1 MKQLLTIL
9 FCLLGLSGLNAEN
22 YPYKSDYLWVTVPDH
37 ADWLYK
43 TGEQATVEV
52 QFYKYGIPRDGVVEY
67 AIGND
72 LMEADTKG
80 TVTLKN
86 GRGIIKAGTAKNPC
100 FRDIRL
106 TMKLDGA
113 TYQHHVKIGFSPE
126 KIAPYTKEPK
136 DFWAFWQDNL
146 KEAAKYPLK
155 FTKTPC
161 PEFTTDKTDCY
172 LVRIDLNRQHQ
183 AMYGLLMM
191 PKECSM
197 QNAQCRMLN
206 AQCTDA
212 QPDCESCIVNCE
224 LKKYPVV
231 LCPPGAGV
239 KTIKDPNSRDYY
251 PENGV
256 IRFITEIHGMNP
268 LMPESYFNDV
278 RSAFDGREK
287 GYLYQGI
294 DSRDHYYMKHVYM
307 GLVRCID
314 FLCSLPEW
322 DGKNVIAQGGSQGGA
337 LSLIAAALDPR
348 VTLCV
353 ANHPALSDMAAAA
366 EEGRTH
372 GYPHFSK
379 KEGFL
384 TEQHLKTLPYFDV
397 CCFAPYIKAKT
408 YMTWGYNDNTC
419 PPTTSYAV
427 WNLLKCEKESLI
439 TPINEHWT
447 SEATNRNQLDWIL
460 KQIKKN

>member
-1 MKQLLTIL
+1 MRKL
-9 FCLLGLSGLNAEN
+9 FVILLGLISSIGLSAEN
-22 YPYKSDYLWVTVPDH
+22 YPYRSDYLWVTVPNH

-72 LMEADTKG
+72 LMDADTKG

-86 GRGIIKAGTAKNPC
+86 GRGVIKAGTAKKPC

-106 TMKLDGA
+106 TMKLDGT

-126 KIAPYTKEPK
+126 KIIPYTQEPK
-136 DFWAFWQDNL
+136 DFWQFWQDNL
-146 KEAAKYPLK
+146 KEAANYPLK

-172 LVRIDLNRQHQ
+172 LVHIELNRQHQ
-183 AMYGLLMM
+183 ALYGLLMM
-191 PKECSM
+191 PKNLPQSGE
-197 QNAQCRMLN
+197 AGGGF
-206 AQCTDA
+206 
-212 QPDCESCIVNCE
+212 
-224 LKKYPVV
+224 PVV

-239 KTIKDPNSRDYY
+239 KTIKEPNSRDYY

-294 DSRDHYYMKHVYM
+294 DSRDHYYMKHVYL

-379 KEGFL
+379 QEGFL
-384 TEQHLKTLPYFDV
+384 TPQHLQTLPYFDV

-427 WNLLKCEKESLI
+427 WNLLRCEKESLI
-439 TPINEHWT
+439 TPVNEHWT
-447 SEATNRNQLDWIL
+447 SGVTNRQQLDWIL
-460 KQIKKN
+460 QNIK

>member
-1 MKQLLTIL
+1 MLV
-9 FCLLGLSGLNAEN
+9 GLVMVVAIKAEN
-22 YPYKSDYLWVTVPDH
+22 YPYRSDYLWVTVPDH
-37 ADWLYK
+37 ADWLYQ
-43 TGEQATVEV
+43 TGEEATVEV
-52 QFYKYGIPRDGVVEY
+52 QFYKYGIPRDGVVQY
-67 AIGND
+67 TIGND

-80 TVTLKN
+80 TITLKH
-86 GRGIIKAGTAKNPC
+86 GRAILKAGTARKPC

-106 TMKLDGA
+106 TMKLDGT

-126 KIAPYTKEPK
+126 RIVPYTKEPK
-136 DFWAFWQDNL
+136 DFWTFWQENL
-146 KEAAKYPLK
+146 AEAAKYPLK

-161 PEFTTDKTDCY
+161 PEYSNDKTDCY

-191 PKECSM
+191 PKEIGNRKSEIG
-197 QNAQCRMLN
+197 NRK
-206 AQCTDA
+206 
-212 QPDCESCIVNCE
+212 SVNR
-224 LKKYPVV
+224 KYPVV

-268 LMPESYFNDV
+268 LMPEEYFQDV
-278 RSAFDGREK
+278 RSAFDGRAK

-294 DSRDHYYMKHVYM
+294 DSRDHYYMKHVYL

-322 DGKNVIAQGGSQGGA
+322 DGQNVITQGGSQGGA
-337 LSLIAAALDPR
+337 LSLIAAALDSR

-379 KEGFL
+379 QEGFL
-384 TEQHLKTLPYFDV
+384 TEQHLQTLPYFDV

-439 TPINEHWT
+439 TPVNEHWT
-447 SEATNRNQLDWIL
+447 SDVTNRQQLDWIL
-460 KQIKKN
+460 KNVGSRTEQTLPKTP

>member
-9 FCLLGLSGLNAEN
+9 LSLIGLTSLSAEN
-22 YPYKSDYLWVTVPDH
+22 YPYRSDYLWVTVPDH
-37 ADWLYK
+37 ANWLYQ

-52 QFYKYGIPRDGVVEY
+52 QFYKYGMPRDGVVEY

-86 GRGIIKAGTAKNPC
+86 GRGIIKAGTAKKPC

-106 TMKLDGA
+106 TMKLDGT

-126 KIAPYTKEPK
+126 KIVPYTQEPK
-136 DFWAFWQDNL
+136 DFWQFWQDNL

-161 PEFTTDKTDCY
+161 PEYSNDKTDCY

-191 PKECSM
+191 PKSLTPG
-197 QNAQCRMLN
+197 AH
-206 AQCTDA
+206 
-212 QPDCESCIVNCE
+212 
-224 LKKYPVV
+224 PVV
-231 LCPPGAGV
+231 LTPPGAGV
-239 KTIKDPNSRDYY
+239 KTIKEVNSRDYY
-251 PENGV
+251 PENGI
-256 IRFITEIHGMNP
+256 IRFVTEIHGMNP
-268 LMPESYFNDV
+268 LMPEEFFQDV
-278 RSAFDGREK
+278 RSAFDGRGK

-294 DSRDHYYMKHVYM
+294 DSRDHYYMKHVYL

-314 FLCSLPEW
+314 FLTQLPEW
-322 DGKNVIAQGGSQGGA
+322 DGKNVITLGGSQGGA
-337 LSLIAAALDPR
+337 LALITAALAPR

-366 EEGRTH
+366 EEGRSH

-379 KEGFL
+379 QEGFL
-384 TEQHLKTLPYFDV
+384 TEQHLQTLPYFDV

-447 SEATNRNQLDWIL
+447 SDVTNRQQLDWIL
-460 KQIKKN
+460 NNAN

>member
-1 MKQLLTIL
+1 MKQLLAIL
-9 FCLLGLSGLNAEN
+9 LCLLGINSLSAEN

-37 ADWLYK
+37 ADWLYQ

-86 GRGIIKAGTAKNPC
+86 GRGIIKAGTARKPC

-106 TMKLDGA
+106 TMKLDGT

-126 KIAPYTKEPK
+126 KIVPYTKEPK
-136 DFWAFWQDNL
+136 DFWQFWQDNL

-155 FTKTPC
+155 VTK
-161 PEFTTDKTDCY
+161 EYVKAYSDERTDCY
-172 LVRIDLNRQHQ
+172 LVKIELNRQHQ
-183 AMYGLLMM
+183 AMYGFLVM
-191 PKECSM
+191 PK
-197 QNAQCRMLN
+197 
-206 AQCTDA
+206 DA
-212 QPDCESCIVNCE
+212 KPGSC
-224 LKKYPVV
+224 PVV
-231 LCPPGAGV
+231 LTPPGAGI
-239 KTIKDPNSRDYY
+239 KQIKDLTAHDAYASQ
-251 PENGV
+251 GM
-256 IRFITEIHGMNP
+256 IRFMVEIHGLNP
-268 LMPESYFNDV
+268 QMPEEYYEDV
-278 RSAFDGREK
+278 RGAFDGREK
-287 GYLYQGI
+287 GYLYQGL
-294 DSRDHYYMKHVYM
+294 DHRDHYYMKHVYL
-307 GLVRCID
+307 GLVRCLD
-314 FLCSLPEW
+314 FLTSLPEW
-322 DGKNVIAQGGSQGGA
+322 DGKTVITQGGSQGGA

-384 TEQHLKTLPYFDV
+384 TPQHLQTLPYFDV
-397 CCFAPYIKAKT
+397 VCFAPYIKAKT
-408 YMTWGYNDNTC
+408 LMTWGYNDNTC

-439 TPINEHWT
+439 TPINEHWA
-447 SEATNRNQLDWIL
+447 SDAT
-460 KQIKKN
+460 KQRQVRWVLENLN

>member
-1 MKQLLTIL
+1 M
-9 FCLLGLSGLNAEN
+9 CLLGLTSLNAEN
-22 YPYKSDYLWVTVPDH
+22 YPYRSDYLWVTVPDH

-80 TVTLKN
+80 KVTLKN
-86 GRGIIKAGTAKNPC
+86 GRAVIKAGTAKKPC

-126 KIAPYTKEPK
+126 KIVPYTQEPK
-136 DFWAFWQDNL
+136 DFWQFWQDNL

-183 AMYGLLMM
+183 ALYGLLMM
-191 PKECSM
+191 PKSLPSSGEVGGMGWHRSLPSSGEVGGM
-197 QNAQCRMLN
+197 GWHRSL
-206 AQCTDA
+206 
-212 QPDCESCIVNCE
+212 PSSGEVGGGF
-224 LKKYPVV
+224 PVV

-239 KTIKDPNSRDYY
+239 KTIKEPNSRDYY

-268 LMPESYFNDV
+268 LMPEAYFNDV

-294 DSRDHYYMKHVYM
+294 DSRDHYYMKHVYL

-379 KEGFL
+379 QEGFL
-384 TEQHLKTLPYFDV
+384 TPQHLQTLPYFDV

-419 PPTTSYAV
+419 PPTTSYAA

-439 TPINEHWT
+439 TPVNEHWT
-447 SEATNRNQLDWIL
+447 SDVTNRQQLDWIL
-460 KQIKKN
+460 SNLR

>member
-1 MKQLLTIL
+1 MILLS
-9 FCLLGLSGLNAEN
+9 LLGINSLNAEN
-22 YPYKSDYLWVTVPDH
+22 YPYRSDYLWVTVPDH

-52 QFYKYGIPRDGVVEY
+52 QFYKYGIPCDGVVEY

-72 LMEADTKG
+72 LMEADTRG

-86 GRGIIKAGTAKNPC
+86 GRAVIKAGTAKKPC

-106 TMKLDGA
+106 TMKLDGVDGDLPLGRRTLA
-113 TYQHHVKIGFSPE
+113 TNGTQESPIQHHVKIGFSPE
-126 KIAPYTKEPK
+126 KIVPYTQKPK
-136 DFWAFWQDNL
+136 DFWQFWQDNL

-191 PKECSM
+191 PKECSTK
-197 QNAQCRMLN
+197 N
-206 AQCTDA
+206 
-212 QPDCESCIVNCE
+212 
-224 LKKYPVV
+224 YPVV

-239 KTIKDPNSRDYY
+239 KRIKDPNSRDYY

-268 LMPESYFNDV
+268 LMPEEYFEDV
-278 RSAFDGREK
+278 RSAFDGRVK

-294 DSRDHYYMKHVYM
+294 DSRDHYYMKHVYL

-322 DGKNVIAQGGSQGGA
+322 DGKNVITQGGSQGGA
-337 LSLIAAALDPR
+337 LALIAAALDPR

-366 EEGRTH
+366 ESEMADPLQRHTH

-379 KEGFL
+379 QEGFL
-384 TEQHLKTLPYFDV
+384 TEQHLQTLPYFDV

-427 WNLLKCEKESLI
+427 WNLLKCEKESLV

-447 SEATNRNQLDWIL
+447 SEATNRLQLDWIL
-460 KQIKKN
+460 RQIQNQ